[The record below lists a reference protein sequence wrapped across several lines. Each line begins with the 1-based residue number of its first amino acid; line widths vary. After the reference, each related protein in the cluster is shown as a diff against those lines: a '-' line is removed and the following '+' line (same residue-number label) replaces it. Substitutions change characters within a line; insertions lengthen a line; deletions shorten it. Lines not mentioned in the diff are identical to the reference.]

1 MASSVPGR
9 LTPRAREI
17 VAAARELLDEEGPSG
32 LSMRRLAQRL
42 GIRAPSLY
50 KHLPDKR
57 ALENAIISDGFEEQ
71 AVAFEQALEADD
83 PLIELAVAYRSFALR
98 HPHLY
103 RLMTEGPLDRDRLVP
118 GAENRAAAPV
128 VQATRDADTAR
139 ALWAFGHGM
148 TILELNGRFPPGADL
163 DAAWRRGLE
172 GFRTPRPRPRAS
184 S

>member
-1 MASSVPGR
+1 MASSVPGG

-42 GIRAPSLY
+42 GIQAPSLY

-71 AVAFEQALEADD
+71 AAAFEQALEAED
-83 PLIELAVAYRSFALR
+83 PLTALAAAYRTFALR

-103 RLMTEGPLDRDRLVP
+103 RLMTDGPLDRDRLMP
-118 GAENRAAAPV
+118 GAEDRAAAPV
-128 VQATRDADTAR
+128 VHATRDGDTAR
-139 ALWAFGHGM
+139 ALWAFAHGM
-148 TILELNGRFPPGADL
+148 TILELNGRFPPDADL

-172 GFRTPRPRPRAS
+172 AFRRPS